1 MPSSEALTKGIRIEV
16 TSRYVADRSAP
27 EDSEWFFAYTV
38 RITNQGS
45 ETVQLMSRHWIITD
59 ANGRRQEVKGPGV
72 VGEQPTLRPGE
83 SFEYT
88 SACPLST
95 SIGAMQGTYQMVT
108 GGGERFDATIAP
120 FTLSEPYAMN

>member
-1 MPSSEALTKGIRIEV
+1 MPSSEAMTKGVRIEV
-16 TSRYVADRSAP
+16 TSRYVAERSAP
-27 EDSEWFFAYTV
+27 EDGEWFFAYTV
-38 RITNQGS
+38 RITNEGS
-45 ETVQLMSRHWIITD
+45 ESVQLISRHWIITD
-59 ANGRRQEVKGPGV
+59 AEGRQQEVKGPGV

-95 SIGAMQGTYQMVT
+95 SIGAMQGSYQMVT
-108 GGGERFDATIAP
+108 SGGDRFDATIAP